1 MFMKM
6 PVELITQKVTITYCL
21 LGVVGNLLSL
31 SLSLSK
37 QLRKNPTFII
47 IVFASIINIL
57 SLISTILFT
66 FNIQDLNI
74 EICRVVIIVTFC
86 GFQSSIFF
94 LVIIIE

>member
-1 MFMKM
+1 M
-6 PVELITQKVTITYCL
+6 PVVLITQKVIIMYFS

-31 SLSLSK
+31 PLSLSQ

-47 IVFASIINIL
+47 IVFTSTINIL
-57 SLISTILFT
+57 TLISTILFT

-74 EICRVVIIVTFC
+74 EICRVVMIVTFC

-94 LVIIIE
+94 LVIFIE